1 METLNSIECFVRS
14 AEAGS
19 FSEAARRLGLT
30 AAAVGKNVAKLEANV
45 GVRLFQRSTRRLTLT
60 EAGER
65 FLAEVSSGLTTIQTA
80 VANLA
85 EADGRPAGT
94 LKVSLG
100 ASFGQQYVLPLLGE
114 FLARYPAIVPDWQFD
129 NRQVDLIG
137 EGFDAAIGGGFELP
151 PGVVARE
158 LAPANRVLVAA
169 PRYLEGR
176 PAINAPA
183 DLAGHDGILIR
194 SPLSGRVPA
203 RPLRNRTGQQASIEL
218 PLRVAL
224 SDPAAACSAAAA
236 GLGIA
241 LAAVPQ
247 ALPYLES
254 GELVRVL
261 PDWHVNAGS
270 ISVYFAAHKLLPAK
284 TRAFVDFVV
293 GQFKQQKLAERFSA
307 V

>member
-94 LKVSLG
+94 LKVSMG

-151 PGVVARE
+151 PGVIARE

-169 PRYLEGR
+169 PRYLENR
-176 PAINAPA
+176 PAINSPA
-183 DLAGHDGILIR
+183 DLAVHDGILIR

-203 RPLRNRTGQQASIEL
+203 TPLRNRNGQQASIEL

-254 GELVRVL
+254 GTLVRVL
-261 PDWHVNAGS
+261 PGWHVNAGS
-270 ISVYFAAHKLLPAK
+270 ISIYFAAHKLLPAK

-293 GQFKQQKLAERFSA
+293 AQFKQQKLAERFGA
-307 V
+307 A